1 LLRKRHYSTGL
12 SVLDL
17 LRDRQHDGAALLC
30 VFDLIELHGSVLRRS
45 SGGKINSFAVLLAGD
60 FRWHQPE
67 ETAAKEHERARP
79 FGGIRDYKPREF
91 EKDLDANPAYP
102 SDRREFRKTRS
113 IRHQTFWVPPGA
125 ANKGEHK
132 DSQSIR
138 A

>member
-1 LLRKRHYSTGL
+1 VRLLRKRQRGL

-60 FRWHQPE
+60 FALQSHKSKPLASAG
-67 ETAAKEHERARP
+67 TKAAKEHERARP
-79 FGGIRDYKPREF
+79 FGGMRDYKPREY

-113 IRHQTFWVPPGA
+113 IRHQTF
-125 ANKGEHK
+125 
-132 DSQSIR
+132 
-138 A
+138 